1 MTEMERVQAKQA
13 QRAYNNAWRKKNRD
27 RVREYNQNYWLKRA
41 ERERLA
47 AQTKNITEE
56 KAT

>member
-1 MTEMERVQAKQA
+1 MTELEKERAKEA
-13 QRAYNNAWRKKNRD
+13 RRAYHNAWREKHRD

-41 ERERLA
+41 EREHLA